1 MQGNEKVLNAHVFNV
16 QRLCSYILL
25 LVGQVQ
31 GNEEVLDIHWTSMY
45 VSARSPRSHRGDF
58 TLVSGWQMSQHE
70 RYHRGYNEGL
80 CECDRW

>member
-1 MQGNEKVLNAHVFNV
+1 MHM
-16 QRLCSYILL
+16 CSMYKGCVPILI

-31 GNEEVLDIHWTSMY
+31 GNEKVLDIHWTSMY
-45 VSARSPRSHRGDF
+45 VSARSLRSHNGDF